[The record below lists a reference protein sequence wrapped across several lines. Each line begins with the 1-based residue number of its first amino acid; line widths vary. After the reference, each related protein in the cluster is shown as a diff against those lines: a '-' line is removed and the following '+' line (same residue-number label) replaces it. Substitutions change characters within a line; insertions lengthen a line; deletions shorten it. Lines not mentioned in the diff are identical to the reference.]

1 MNVFEQPGY
10 SEGSGLRRIQ
20 VVFVIDTSNS
30 MATLIGEL
38 RDAIADISE
47 IYSNFRM
54 KSEFQLVEFRH
65 IATDGPLRRITEDWI
80 EDSSIFSLSLI
91 HI

>member
-10 SEGSGLRRIQ
+10 SEGAGLRRIQ

-47 IYSNFRM
+47 IYSN
-54 KSEFQLVEFRH
+54 L
-65 IATDGPLRRITEDWI
+65 IRI
-80 EDSSIFSLSLI
+80 SC
-91 HI
+91 